1 MTASRGIGRG
11 NNSGGRNPGA
21 GRPRGAL
28 NKRVQTLIAQA
39 EREGQLLPVDYL
51 LEIMRNPEA
60 AQRDRIFC
68 AVAAAPYMHPR
79 LTALRVFPDPRTMDD
94 ATLIFQI
101 AHLEQ
106 RAAAMPE
113 HERAE
118 ALTAQFEHLL
128 EDLPRLPTDRRE
140 AFLRKLAEA
149 AEVGLQQLNGQDL
162 PGTGPSPPNGSANGL
177 ANPDPAAPADRVFEH
192 DRTTG
197 ELRRVSK

>member
-1 MTASRGIGRG
+1 VIE
-11 NNSGGRNPGA
+11 
-21 GRPRGAL
+21 
-28 NKRVQTLIAQA
+28 QA
-39 EREGQLLPVDYL
+39 EREGKQLPLDFMLDVMRDSALPL
-51 LEIMRNPEA
+51 QARM
-60 AQRDRIFC
+60 
-68 AVAAAPYMHPR
+68 AAAATAMPFCHAR

-149 AEVGLQQLNGQDL
+149 AEVGLHQLNGQDH
-162 PGTGPSPPNGSANGL
+162 PGTGPSPPNGSANGS
-177 ANPDPAAPADRVFEH
+177 ANPAPAAPADRIFEY